1 MNDILKQLTDNNLND
16 YKITLVPHV
25 DLAEKIAAARTA
37 FNEKFKP
44 EFPIRS
50 HAELTLVTWKQ
61 SVFSEKRILSK
72 LKVLALGFPP
82 FKVEIRDF
90 GSAPSHSIYLNV
102 TSKVPLEL
110 LSKKIRQE
118 TQGLMKVDG
127 DIKPHFLNEFH
138 ITLARKLK
146 PWQYEEGWLE
156 YSHKHFTAKFIADRI
171 LVSKKAHG
179 EKYYKPI
186 DSFNFEN
193 LPIETTQGE
202 LF

>member
-1 MNDILKQLTDNNLND
+1 MNDILKSLTEHSLND
-16 YKITLVPHV
+16 YKITIVPHL
-25 DLAEKIAAARTA
+25 DLAEKIAAARTT
-37 FNEKFKP
+37 FNKKYKP

-50 HAELTLVTWKQ
+50 HPDLTLVTWKQ
-61 SVFSEKRILSK
+61 SVFSEKKILAK
-72 LKVLALGFPP
+72 LKVISMAFPP
-82 FKVEIRDF
+82 FKVEIKDF
-90 GSAPSHSIYLNV
+90 ISAPSHSIFLNV

-118 TQGLMKVDG
+118 TQLLMRVDG

-138 ITLARKLK
+138 ITVARKLK

-156 YSHKHFTAKFIADRI
+156 YSHKHFTGRFIADRLLI
-171 LVSKKAHG
+171 SKKAHG
-179 EKYYKPI
+179 QNFYKPI
-186 DSFNFEN
+186 DSFNLEN

>member
-1 MNDILKQLTDNNLND
+1 MNDILKNITENSLND
-16 YKITLVPHV
+16 YKISLVPHH

-37 FNEKFKP
+37 FNEKYNP
-44 EFPIRS
+44 EVPIKS
-50 HAELTLVTWKQ
+50 HPELTLVTWKQ
-61 SVFSEKRILSK
+61 SIFSEKKILAKLKILSM
-72 LKVLALGFPP
+72 GFPP
-82 FKVEIRDF
+82 FKVEIKDF
-90 GSAPSHSIYLNV
+90 ISAPSHSILFNV

-118 TQGLMKVDG
+118 TQSLMKVDG
-127 DIKPHFLNEFH
+127 DIKPHYLNDFH

-156 YSHKHFTAKFIADRI
+156 YSHKHFTARFIADRL

-193 LPIETTQGE
+193 LPIDITQGQ

>member
-1 MNDILKQLTDNNLND
+1 MNDILKHLTEHALND
-16 YKITLVPHV
+16 YKITLLPHL
-25 DLAEKIAAARTA
+25 DLAEKIAASRTT

-50 HAELTLVTWKQ
+50 HPDLTLVTWKQ
-61 SVFSEKRILSK
+61 SSFSEKKILAK

-82 FKVEIRDF
+82 FKVEIKDF
-90 GSAPSHSIYLNV
+90 ISAPSHSIFFNV

-118 TQGLMKVDG
+118 TQSFMKVNS
-127 DIKPHFLNEFH
+127 DIKPHFLGDFH

-156 YSHKHFTAKFIADRI
+156 FSHKHFTAKFIADRL
-171 LVSKKAHG
+171 LVSKKTHG
-179 EKYYKPI
+179 EKFYKPI